1 MDIKLSKLTAAL
13 LVAQVSLLGDNTQL
27 EDLEIA
33 TSAFDAQVK
42 SVSSKQL
49 EEEQASDVK
58 DILKSLPSVI
68 VDGNARYGQRVYV
81 RGLEDKFGNITV
93 DGAKLGG
100 QLFHHSGDQTIDAS
114 LLKITSVELG
124 PNSALSGSG
133 VINGSFVYET
143 KDPSD
148 FLKDGE
154 KFGGKVTLGY
164 QSGYE
169 RKSGTVA
176 VFGKVNEKIEFVGIG
191 TIAEDGTL
199 HLGNGEKINS
209 KESKLESGLA
219 KVVFKANDYNTF
231 KLSFNKYK
239 DGGNRQLTAE
249 KVGTDLNDND
259 YNSISRDTLTLKY
272 NYTPDSELINF
283 EGNVYY
289 NKQYLTRE
297 ATEVAASGTV
307 LAYSEPERVYI
318 NKSLGYDFRNS
329 SLIGIHKITYGT
341 DYTHE
346 EQEIDADGLRVYSDL
361 SKENLDFDG
370 GETDNHGLYIED
382 EMAFDKLTLT
392 LGARY
397 DHTKLGG
404 IYTGTFTQL
413 SPKMKAKYQLT
424 DNLSLRAGYG
434 HIFKSPALSE
444 TMLLT
449 SSAIV
454 QSSDTKAQT
463 GENYELGFDYSLTNT
478 LNADD
483 AIIGFNVYRYNVD
496 NYSTLTRNSALA
508 SQSDIMIWGT
518 ETMFSYRK
526 GKLGVNAS
534 HTYTDG
540 KQKDLATGINYD
552 PKTSKI
558 HVFKV
563 GANYKLTNEFKVN
576 YNAQFVPGNNWTN
589 YSSRSGLVTE
599 YERKGYAVHDVNFT
613 YNPTTMKNT
622 TFNFGIGNIFDKSYV
637 RHSSFGAQTT
647 STNKSYEVGRNFK
660 FQVAYRF

>member
-1 MDIKLSKLTAAL
+1 MDIRLSRLTAAL
-13 LVAQVSLLGDNTQL
+13 LIAQVSLLAENTQL
-27 EDLEIA
+27 QDLEVV

-49 EEEQASDVK
+49 EEQQASDIK
-58 DILKSLPSVI
+58 DILKSLPSVM

-81 RGLEDKFGNITV
+81 RGLEDKYGNITV

-148 FLKDGE
+148 FLKEGE

-169 RKSGTVA
+169 RKSGSVA

-191 TIAEDGTL
+191 TIAADGTL
-199 HLGNGEKINS
+199 RLGNGEKVNS

-219 KVVFKANDYNTF
+219 KLVFKPNDYNSF

-239 DGGNRQLTAE
+239 DGGNRQITGE
-249 KVGTDLNDND
+249 KIGTDINDND

-272 NYTPDSELINF
+272 NYTPDSEFVNF
-283 EGNVYY
+283 EAKVYT

-297 ATEVAASGTV
+297 ATTGTDSTSGLT
-307 LAYSEPERVYI
+307 YDEPEREDI
-318 NKSLGYDFRNS
+318 NSSMGYDFRNS
-329 SLIGIHKITYGT
+329 SLLGIHKLTYGT

-346 EQEIDADGLRVYSDL
+346 KQEKKADSLRVYSDSSTEDL
-361 SKENLDFDG
+361 NFDG
-370 GETDNHGLYIED
+370 GETDNYGLYLED

-397 DHTKLGG
+397 DHYKLGG
-404 IYTGTFTQL
+404 IYNGTFNHL
-413 SPKMKAKYQLT
+413 SPKMKLKYQAT

-434 HIFKSPALSE
+434 HIFKGPALSE
-444 TMLLT
+444 TMLLSPT
-449 SSAIV
+449 AV
-454 QSSDTKAQT
+454 QSSNTKAQI
-463 GENYELGFDYSLTNT
+463 GNNFELGFDYSLTNT

-483 AIIGFNVYRYNVD
+483 AIIGFNVYRYNVN
-496 NYSTLTRNSALA
+496 NYSTLARNSALE
-508 SQSDIMIWGT
+508 SQSDVIIWGT
-518 ETMFSYRK
+518 ETMFSYQK
-526 GKLGVNAS
+526 GKLGLNAS

-540 KQKDLATGINYD
+540 SQKDLATGINYD
-552 PKTSKI
+552 PKTAKI
-558 HVFKV
+558 HVFKL
-563 GANYKLTNEFKVN
+563 GANYKVTNEFKVN
-576 YNAQFVPGNNWTN
+576 YNAEFVPGNSWIN

-599 YERKGYAVHDVNFT
+599 YDRKAYTVHDVNFT
-613 YNPTTMKNT
+613 YNPNSMKNT

-637 RHSSFGAQTT
+637 RHSAFLAQ
-647 STNKSYEVGRNFK
+647 SSSIDKSYEVGRNFK
-660 FQVAYRF
+660 FQISYRF